1 MMTGDGIAPSGRGA
15 RNDLELTAE
24 EGDMDRHSGASVAGK
39 VGIVLG
45 IAMTLAGCSSA
56 ASPAPT
62 TPPGPTPPTS
72 AATTPPTGAPS
83 PLAAASPGA
92 ATTGAIS
99 CPTGPVVGAALGLT
113 LSAPTAVPGGGGT
126 PLPPGATGE
135 ACDYRGT
142 ASNVIIELISGI
154 DPSAIGQFSAKFPV
168 PYATVAGVGDQA
180 RSFRQDLNGGKD
192 NEGVVATKGSSL
204 VEITA
209 TATPASLAQVEALVN
224 QLL

>member
-1 MMTGDGIAPSGRGA
+1 MERRFGT
-15 RNDLELTAE
+15 
-24 EGDMDRHSGASVAGK
+24 SVAGK
-39 VGIVLG
+39 VAIVLG
-45 IAMTLAGCSSA
+45 IAMTLVGCSSA

-83 PLAAASPGA
+83 PLAAASAGA
-92 ATTGAIS
+92 ASTGAIS

-113 LSAPTAVPGGGGT
+113 LSAPTMIPGGGG
-126 PLPPGATGE
+126 PALPAGATGV

-142 ASNVIIELISGI
+142 SSNVLIQLISNI

-168 PYATVAGVGDQA
+168 PYAAVAGVGDQA
-180 RSFRQDLNGGKD
+180 RSFRQDLNGGKN

-209 TATPASLAQVEALVN
+209 TATPATLAQVEALVN

>member
-1 MMTGDGIAPSGRGA
+1 MEPTGKK
-15 RNDLELTAE
+15 
-24 EGDMDRHSGASVAGK
+24 GDMERRFGTSAAGMVA
-39 VGIVLG
+39 IVLG
-45 IAMTLAGCSSA
+45 IAITFAGCSSA
-56 ASPAPT
+56 ASPAPI

-72 AATTPPTGAPS
+72 AATAPPTGAAS
-83 PLAAASPGA
+83 SLAAASGGA

-154 DPSAIGQFSAKFPV
+154 DPSAIGQFSDKFPV
-168 PYATVAGVGDQA
+168 PYAAVAGVGDQA

-209 TATPASLAQVEALVN
+209 TATPASLAQVEALVS